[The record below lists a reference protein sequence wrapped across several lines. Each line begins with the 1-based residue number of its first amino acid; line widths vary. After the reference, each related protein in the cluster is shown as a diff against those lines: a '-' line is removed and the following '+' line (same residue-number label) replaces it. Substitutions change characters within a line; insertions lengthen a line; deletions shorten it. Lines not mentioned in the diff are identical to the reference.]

1 MTTAAAHPLVRSRI
15 VLAAMFCAGAFA
27 LIGVRL
33 VDVMVFGA
41 NDGAAHAA
49 IDRTNAVRADIV
61 DRNGVLLARDL
72 PSDDLYA
79 SPAAF
84 WDTDEAA
91 RDLAMVLGVGEPR
104 LVAAFAQRKGFIAVK
119 RGLTPDEKDAVMRL
133 GLPGLT
139 FEPGYQRFYPE
150 ADPIAR
156 TIGRVDVD
164 RHGISGLELG
174 LDKMLRESST
184 PVRLSLD
191 MRVQYVLSRYIAQA
205 AETFQAKAAGG
216 IILDVHTGE
225 VLAIASL
232 AKDDVG
238 DPSALRDRMTQDVYE
253 LGSIFKTFAFAQ
265 AVEEKLIRLDEN
277 FNVGKPYRLGRHSI
291 RDSHRLGPILSAAM
305 VFAESSNI
313 GTAQIAERFTPQ
325 TQRAFLTRL
334 GLLDPVQTELAKV
347 ASPLTPSRWARTET
361 ATISFGHGVSVTPLA
376 FAAAAASVV
385 NGGTR
390 LRPTFLRQTAAQNGD
405 RVLTPEASA
414 TMRQLLR
421 LVVTQGTGGKAEVPG
436 YMVGGKT
443 GTAEKPSGRGYAA
456 HRLISSFCG
465 VFPMDAP
472 RYLVFVMFDEP
483 KGTKAT
489 GGYATA
495 GYVAAPA
502 TGEIIARIAP
512 LLGVERRDAVV
523 AAATP

>member
-1 MTTAAAHPLVRSRI
+1 MTATVHPLVRSRI
-15 VLAAMFCAGAFA
+15 VLSAIFCACAFT
-27 LIGVRL
+27 LIGARL
-33 VDVMVFGA
+33 VDVMVFGTA
-41 NDGAAHAA
+41 DNTTHASADTHA
-49 IDRTNAVRADIV
+49 IRADLV

-72 PSDDLYA
+72 PISDLYA

-91 RDLAMVLGVGEPR
+91 RQLSETLGANEPR
-104 LVAAFAQRKGFIAVK
+104 LVAAFAARKGFVAVK
-119 RGLTPDEKDAVMRL
+119 RGLTPDEKDAVLRL

-139 FEPGYQRFYPE
+139 FEEGYSRFYPE
-150 ADPIAR
+150 GDSIAR

-174 LDKMLRESST
+174 LDKQLRESRT
-184 PVRLSLD
+184 PVALSLD
-191 MRVQYVLSRYIAQA
+191 MRIQYVLAQHVEEA
-205 AETFQAKAAGG
+205 AAMFQAKAAGG
-216 IILDVHTGE
+216 IVMDVHTGE
-225 VLAIASL
+225 ILAIASL
-232 AKDDVG
+232 ARDDTG
-238 DPSALRDRMTQDVYE
+238 DASALRDRMTQDVYE
-253 LGSIFKTFAFAQ
+253 LGSIFKTFSFAQ
-265 AVEEKLIRLDEN
+265 AVEEHLIRLDEK
-277 FNVGKPYRLGRHSI
+277 FNVGRPYKLGRHQI
-291 RDSHRLGPILSAAM
+291 RDSHRLGPILSGAM

-325 TQRAFLTRL
+325 TQRAFLTRM
-334 GLLDPVQTELAKV
+334 GLLDPIQTELAKT
-347 ASPLTPSRWARTET
+347 AAPLIPSRWARTET
-361 ATISFGHGVSVTPLA
+361 ATISFGHGVSVSPLA
-376 FAAAAASVV
+376 FATAAASVV

-390 LRPTFLRQTAAQNGD
+390 IRPTYLRRTAPQNGE
-405 RVLTPEASA
+405 RVLSAEASA

-421 LVVTQGTGGKAEVPG
+421 LVVTDGTGGKAEAPG
-436 YMVGGKT
+436 YRVGGKT

-502 TGEIIARIAP
+502 AGEIIARIAP
-512 LLGVERRDAVV
+512 LLRVERRDAVV